1 MLTSCLP
8 TVLCAVLSL
17 IYPTAAGPVSTFMW
31 ILYRIEVNMQ
41 TAFSSVSHVCC
52 LSQRLQTQE
61 RRQSPVS
68 VRRTARCRKWPN
80 KEGDAAPGDAAPG
93 ACFGAL
99 PRDFIYWRASVK
111 KQTATRITQTASG
124 CLWWNMAETLVQIL
138 QRCTNSPSSRWV
150 QPSSV
155 FFKQPSIR
163 PFLLLATGTA
173 VSL

>member
-17 IYPTAAGPVSTFMW
+17 ITLHSCGSCEHLHVDHVQDWSKHADCFF
-31 ILYRIEVNMQ
+31 
-41 TAFSSVSHVCC
+41 FSFTC
-52 LSQRLQTQE
+52 LLQTQE

-80 KEGDAAPGDAAPG
+80 KEGDAAPG

-99 PRDFIYWRASVK
+99 PCDFIYWRASVK

-124 CLWWNMAETLVQIL
+124 CLRWNMAETLVQIL

-155 FFKQPSIR
+155 FFKQPSIH
-163 PFLLLATGTA
+163 PFLLLGTGTA